1 MLLNLVK
8 NEFIKI
14 FKRSKTWIVFILFL
28 SFVALTIFGTYK
40 TDKDMRQWSSPDY
53 QIKMAEEQL
62 VYTRDSIKE
71 AENSQNEEWLQSA
84 KEQEQYWLEEIE
96 RNKKILKDGIDED
109 AWIKTLND
117 QIKNIEEQIKQIE
130 DEGISEWNKRWYL
143 QSKEDLENLKYLKEN
158 NIVPLEGWEYHQFNF
173 LGNLNTMF
181 GLGILVVGIA
191 VFISDILS
199 GECTP
204 ATLKF
209 LLVQPVKR
217 GKILLSKYIVAIITV
232 VTLIIIPQFIGM
244 GIVNMTSDLNPK
256 DYPIRIEQKY
266 EKTYDSESGEMML
279 SSIADTSKMVSN
291 KEFATK
297 SLGYEILFL
306 ITTTTFVFML
316 STLFKSSMTS
326 MATSVI
332 IGIFV
337 TIVTQAVSSV
347 KQYSHLIFT
356 TYSNSNNLLTSSL
369 AIEYN
374 NQNLT
379 TTNAIICMVITTII
393 CYLIAHINFSKK
405 DILI

>member
-28 SFVALTIFGTYK
+28 IFVCLTIFGTYK
-40 TDKDMRQWSSPDY
+40 TDKDMREWSSPEY

-62 VYTRDSIKE
+62 VYARDSIKE
-71 AENSQNEEWLQSA
+71 AENSKNEEWLQSA
-84 KEQEQYWLEEIE
+84 KEQEEYWLEEIE

-109 AWIKTLND
+109 AWIKTLNE
-117 QIKNIEEQIKQIE
+117 QIKNTEEQIKQIE
-130 DEGISEWNKRWYL
+130 DEGISKWNKTWYL

-158 NIVPLEGWEYHQFNF
+158 NIIPLEGWEYHQFNF
-173 LGNLNTMF
+173 LRNLNIMF
-181 GLGILVVGIA
+181 GVGILIVGIA

-232 VTLIIIPQFIGM
+232 VTLITIPQFIGM

-266 EKTYDSESGEMML
+266 EKTYDSESGEMIL
-279 SSIADTSKMVSN
+279 SSIEDTSKMVSM
-291 KEFATK
+291 KEFTAK
-297 SLGYEILFL
+297 SLGYEVLFL

-332 IGIFV
+332 IGIFL
-337 TIVTQAVSSV
+337 TIATQTISSV
-347 KQYSHLIFT
+347 RQYSHLLFT
-356 TYSNSNNLLTSSL
+356 TYSNSNDLLTSSL
-369 AIEYN
+369 AIELN

-379 TTNAIICMVITTII
+379 TSNAIICMFITTII
-393 CYLIAHINFSKK
+393 CYLVAHINFSKK

>member
-109 AWIKTLND
+109 AWIKTLNE

-279 SSIADTSKMVSN
+279 LSIADTSKMVSN

-337 TIVTQAVSSV
+337 TIGTQAISSV

-356 TYSNSNNLLTSSL
+356 TYSNPNNLLTSSL

>member
-109 AWIKTLND
+109 AWIKTLNE

-279 SSIADTSKMVSN
+279 LSIADTSKMVSN

>member
-28 SFVALTIFGTYK
+28 IFVCLTIFGTYK
-40 TDKDMRQWSSPDY
+40 TDKDMREWSSPEY

-62 VYTRDSIKE
+62 VYARDSIKE
-71 AENSQNEEWLQSA
+71 AENSKNEEWLQSA
-84 KEQEQYWLEEIE
+84 KEQEEYWLEEIE

-109 AWIKTLND
+109 AWIKTLNE
-117 QIKNIEEQIKQIE
+117 QIKNTEEQIKQIE

-158 NIVPLEGWEYHQFNF
+158 NIIPLEGWEYHQFNF
-173 LGNLNTMF
+173 LNNLNMMF

-209 LLVQPVKR
+209 LLVQPAKR
-217 GKILLSKYIVAIITV
+217 GKILFSKYIVAIITV

-244 GIVNMTSDLNPK
+244 GVVNMTSDLNPK
-256 DYPIRIEQKY
+256 DYPIRIEQRY
-266 EKTYDSESGEMML
+266 EKIYDSESGEMML

-337 TIVTQAVSSV
+337 TICTQAISSV

-369 AIEYN
+369 AIEFN

>member
-1 MLLNLVK
+1 MLLTLVK

-14 FKRSKTWIVFILFL
+14 FKRSKTWIVFVLFL
-28 SFVALTIFGTYK
+28 IFVGLTVFGTYK
-40 TDKDMRQWSSPDY
+40 TDKNMREWSSPEY
-53 QIKMAEEQL
+53 QIQMSEEQL
-62 VYTRDSIKE
+62 VYARQSIKE
-71 AENSQNEEWLQSA
+71 AESANNQEWLQNA
-84 KEQEQYWLEEIE
+84 KEQEKYLLEEIE
-96 RNKKILKDGIDED
+96 RNKKIIEEGIPED
-109 AWIKTLND
+109 AWIKDLD
-117 QIKNIEEQIKQIE
+117 ERIKNTEELIKQVE
-130 DEGISEWNKRWYL
+130 NEGISEWNKRWYL
-143 QSKEDLENLKYLKEN
+143 QDKENLENLKYLKEN

-173 LGNLNTMF
+173 LSNLNTMF
-181 GLGILVVGIA
+181 GLGILVIGIS

-209 LLVQPVKR
+209 LLVQPAKR

-244 GIVNMTSDLNPK
+244 GVVNMTSDLNPK
-256 DYPIRIEQKY
+256 DYPVRIEQKY
-266 EKTYDSESGEMML
+266 EKTYDSDSGEMIL
-279 SSIADTSKMVSN
+279 SPIENTSKMVSN
-291 KEFATK
+291 KEFTAK

-316 STLFKSSMTS
+316 STIFKSSMTS

-332 IGIFV
+332 IGIFL
-337 TIVTQAVSSV
+337 TIATQSISSV
-347 KQYSHLIFT
+347 KQYSHLLFT
-356 TYSNSNNLLTSSL
+356 TYSDSNNLLNSYL
-369 AIEYN
+369 AIQYN

-379 TTNAIICMVITTII
+379 TTNAIICMIMTTII

>member
-1 MLLNLVK
+1 MLLTLVK

-14 FKRSKTWIVFILFL
+14 FKRSKTWIVFVLFL
-28 SFVALTIFGTYK
+28 VFIGLTVFGTYK
-40 TDKDMRQWSSPDY
+40 TDKNMREWSSPEY
-53 QIKMAEEQL
+53 QIQMYEEQL
-62 VYTRDSIKE
+62 VYARQSIKE
-71 AENSQNEEWLQSA
+71 AESANNQEWLQNE
-84 KEQEQYWLEEIE
+84 KEQEKYLLEEIE
-96 RNKKILKDGIDED
+96 RNKKIIEEGIPED
-109 AWIKTLND
+109 AWIKDLD
-117 QIKNIEEQIKQIE
+117 ERIKNTEEQIKQVE
-130 DEGISEWNKRWYL
+130 NEGISEWNKRWYL
-143 QSKEDLENLKYLKEN
+143 QDKEDLENLKYLKEN

-173 LGNLNTMF
+173 LENLNTMF
-181 GLGILVVGIA
+181 GIGILVVGIA

-244 GIVNMTSDLNPK
+244 GVVNMTSDLNPK
-256 DYPIRIEQKY
+256 DYPVRIEQKY
-266 EKTYDSESGEMML
+266 EKTYDSDSREMIL
-279 SSIADTSKMVSN
+279 SPIENTSKMVSN
-291 KEFATK
+291 KEFTAK

-316 STLFKSSMTS
+316 STIFKSSMTS

-332 IGIFV
+332 IGIFL
-337 TIVTQAVSSV
+337 TIATQAISSV
-347 KQYSHLIFT
+347 KQYSHLLFT
-356 TYSNSNNLLTSSL
+356 TYSNSNNLLNSYL

-379 TTNAIICMVITTII
+379 TTNAIICMIMTTII